1 MVNVALADLDSS
13 RPPLTPLKVMVSS
26 LAPAKVTVTCAMFG
40 SDWPVFGV
48 TGAGFDTPGLE
59 FPAASFALTLK
70 V

>member
-1 MVNVALADLDSS
+1 M
-13 RPPLTPLKVMVSS
+13 
-26 LAPAKVTVTCAMFG
+26 APAKVTVTCAMFG